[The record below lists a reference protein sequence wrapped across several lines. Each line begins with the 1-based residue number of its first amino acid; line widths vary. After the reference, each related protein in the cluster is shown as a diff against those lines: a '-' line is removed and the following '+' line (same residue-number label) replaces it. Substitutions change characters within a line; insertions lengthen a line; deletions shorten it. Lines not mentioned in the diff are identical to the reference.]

1 MKKFLIFLILLCL
14 VTSLYAFDFVTEIEE
29 ISMHPDFWA
38 GIFPSY
44 IAYKLKLQIFEF
56 IPGNETELSVL
67 LSTGIQPRVITQN
80 PINGAPVWED
90 KWNDD
95 SYTALNSLKL
105 ADYDTMAS
113 SWALTFGQGFGER
126 KNESRKDP
134 LFVWA
139 SFDGQWEQSL
149 NPILQGL
156 DRKGYPFDNLVFDY
170 TVTDDEI
177 SDYETLVGTPD
188 LQGDRQLLSMSLN
201 LGFNIEMLELNT
213 ASIQGVDAKLK
224 FTYAPEKLGNSFTG
238 KSDFIKLWLWAET
251 GFTIFQLKDE
261 NALNKMSFVVV
272 DDFEFRFLT
281 GSQIPKWAE
290 KTYGTVW
297 NVENINSPVFL
308 RNSTKLYYYGRQFLN
323 GLAVPSFMLFFD
335 LGYNGGNLNNTTT
348 SLTIPLNFFTGS
360 YGVQINLKM
369 FNFLYIYYE
378 IGHVLWDNLGGSSHF
393 ESSETIKF
401 LIKLNY

>member
-1 MKKFLIFLILLCL
+1 MKKVLIFLILLFV
-14 VTSLYAFDFVTEIEE
+14 VTNLFAFDFVTEIEE

-38 GIFPSY
+38 GVFPSY
-44 IAYKLKLQIFEF
+44 IAYKLKLQMFEF

-80 PINGAPVWED
+80 PINGDPVWVDNWED
-90 KWNDD
+90 GDGN
-95 SYTALNSLKL
+95 SLNSLKL

-113 SWALTFGQGFGER
+113 SWAITFGQGFGER
-126 KNESRKDP
+126 KNESKKDP
-134 LFVWA
+134 LLVWA

-156 DRKGYPFDNLVFDY
+156 DRKGYPFNNAVFDY
-170 TVTDDEI
+170 TVDENTNKI
-177 SDYETLVGTPD
+177 TEFNELVGTPD

-201 LGFNIEMLELNT
+201 LGFNVEMLELNT
-213 ASIQGVDAKLK
+213 ASIQGVDAKLR
-224 FTYAPEKLGNSFTG
+224 FTFGPEKLGNSFTG
-238 KSDFIKLWLWAET
+238 KSDFIKIWLWAET

-261 NALNKMSFVVV
+261 NALNRMSFVVV

-290 KTYGTVW
+290 RTYGTVW
-297 NVENINSPVFL
+297 NVENINSPIFL

-335 LGYNGGNLNNTTT
+335 LGYNRGNLNNTT
-348 SLTIPLNFFTGS
+348 STIPLNFFTGS
-360 YGVQINLKM
+360 YGIQINLKM

-378 IGHVLWDNLGGSSHF
+378 IGHIIWDNPGGSSHF
-393 ESSETIKF
+393 QSSETIKF

>member
-1 MKKFLIFLILLCL
+1 MKKIFIILVLLCL
-14 VTSLYAFDFVTEIEE
+14 VMNLYAFDFVTEIEE

-38 GIFPSY
+38 GVFPSY
-44 IAYKLKLQIFEF
+44 VAYKLKLQIFEF

-67 LSTGIQPRVITQN
+67 LSTGIQPKVITQN
-80 PINGAPVWED
+80 PIDGAPVWKD
-90 KWNDD
+90 WGDNN
-95 SYTALNSLKL
+95 TLKL

-126 KNESRKDP
+126 KNESKKDP
-134 LFVWA
+134 IMVWA

-156 DRKGYPFDNLVFDY
+156 DRKGYPFDNMVFDY
-170 TVTDDEI
+170 TVTDNEI
-177 SDYETLVGTPD
+177 TDYKTLVGTPD

-201 LGFNIEMLELNT
+201 LGFNVEMLELNT

-224 FTYAPEKLGNSFTG
+224 FTFGPKSLGNSFTG
-238 KSDFIKLWLWAET
+238 ESDFFKIWLWAET

-261 NALNKMSFVVV
+261 NSLNKMSFVVV
-272 DDFEFRFLT
+272 DDFEFRFLA

-323 GLAVPSFMLFFD
+323 GLAVPSFMFFFD
-335 LGYNGGNLNNTTT
+335 LGFNGGNLNNTH
-348 SLTIPLNFFTGS
+348 LDIPLNFFTAS
-360 YGVQINLKM
+360 YGIQINLKM

-378 IGHVLWDNLGGSSHF
+378 IGHIINDNPNGISHF